1 MNKAVFL
8 DRDGTINE
16 EVDYLKSPDDLHVYP
31 YTIEALQILKNKGF
45 QNIIITNQSGVA
57 RGFFTEEDLNLIH
70 EKLLSITNKQTS
82 LIDDIYYS
90 PFHAEGTIEKYKVE
104 SDLRKPRIGMILKAR
119 KEHSIDLNSSFFIGD
134 TYTDMLTA
142 QNAGLKKILV
152 LTGYGERDLQKC
164 LDENLQIDFIAPTL
178 LDASIHINNLSN

>member
-16 EVDYLKSPDDLHVYP
+16 EVDYLKHHDELNIFP
-31 YTIEALQILKNKGF
+31 YAIEALKILKDLGF
-45 QNIIITNQSGVA
+45 KNIIITNQSGIA
-57 RGFFTEEDLNLIH
+57 RGFFTEEDLKLIH
-70 EKLLSITNKQTS
+70 EKLLSITNRETG
-82 LIDDIYYS
+82 LIDEIYYS
-90 PFHAEGTIEKYKVE
+90 PFHIDGTIEKYKVE

-134 TYTDMLTA
+134 TYTDMVTA

-152 LTGYGERDLQKC
+152 LTGYGARDLQKC
-164 LDENLQIDFIAPTL
+164 LDENLQIDFIAKDL
-178 LDASIHINNLSN
+178 LDASNHIKNLSN

>member
-16 EVDYLKSPDDLHVYP
+16 EVDYLKHHDDLNVFS
-31 YTIEALQILKNKGF
+31 YTVDALKILKELGF
-45 QNIIITNQSGVA
+45 LNIIITNQSGVA
-57 RGFFTEEDLNLIH
+57 RGFFTEEDLKLIH
-70 EKLLSITNKQTS
+70 DKLLGITNTKTK

-90 PFHAEGTIEKYKVE
+90 PYHTEGTVEKYKIE

-134 TYTDMLTA
+134 TLTDMQTA

-152 LTGYGERDLQKC
+152 LTGYGSGHLQKC
-164 LDENLQIDFIAPTL
+164 IDANLQIDFIAKDL
-178 LDASIHINNLSN
+178 LDAVNYIKNLSN

>member
-8 DRDGTINE
+8 DRDGTINL
-16 EVDYLKSPDDLHVYP
+16 EVDYLKHPDELEIFP
-31 YTIEALQILKNKGF
+31 YTIEALRILKNKGF
-45 QNIIITNQSGVA
+45 LNIIITNQSGVA
-57 RGFFTEEDLNLIH
+57 RGFFTEEDLQKIH
-70 EKLLSITNKQTS
+70 EKLLQILNKEDT

-90 PFHAEGTIEKYKVE
+90 PFHPEGTVEKYKVD

-134 TYTDMLTA
+134 TFTDMMA
-142 QNAGLKKILV
+142 AKNAGIKKILT

-164 LDENLQIDFIAPTL
+164 LENGAQPDFIAKDL
-178 LDASIHINNLSN
+178 LDASNYINNLSN

>member
-16 EVDYLKSPDDLHVYP
+16 EVDYLKRVEDLKVYS
-31 YTIEALQILKNKGF
+31 YTTEALEILKELGF
-45 QNIIITNQSGVA
+45 LNIIITNQSGVA
-57 RGFFTEEDLNLIH
+57 RGFFTEEDLKLIH
-70 EKLLSITNKQTS
+70 EELLGITNKKTK

-90 PFHAEGTIEKYKVE
+90 PFHTEGTIEKYKIE
-104 SDLRKPRIGMILKAR
+104 SDLRKPRIGMLLKAR

-134 TYTDMLTA
+134 TYTDMKTA

-152 LTGYGERDLQKC
+152 LTGYGAEHLQKC
-164 LDENLQIDFIAPTL
+164 LDENLQIDFIAKDL
-178 LDASIHINNLSN
+178 LDAANHIKNLSN

>member
-16 EVDYLKSPDDLHVYP
+16 EVDYLKHHDELRIFP
-31 YTIEALQILKNKGF
+31 YAVEALKILKEQGF

-57 RGFFTEEDLNLIH
+57 RGFFTEEDLKLIH
-70 EKLLSITNKQTS
+70 EKLLSITNRDTQ
-82 LIDDIYYS
+82 LINDIYYS
-90 PFHAEGTIEKYKVE
+90 PFHIEGTVEKYKVE

-134 TYTDMLTA
+134 TLTDMQTA

-152 LTGYGERDLQKC
+152 LTGYGADQLQKC
-164 LDENLQIDFIAPTL
+164 LDANLQPDFIAKDL
-178 LDASIHINNLSN
+178 LDASNYIKNLSN

>member
-16 EVDYLKSPDDLHVYP
+16 EVDYLKSPDELRVFP
-31 YTIEALQILKNKGF
+31 YAVEALQILKKEGF

-57 RGFFTEEDLNLIH
+57 RGFFTEEDLKLIH
-70 EKLLSITNKQTS
+70 EKLLSITNKDTK
-82 LIDDIYYS
+82 LIDGIYYS
-90 PFHAEGTIEKYKVE
+90 PFHSEGTVEKYKVE

-119 KEHSIDLNSSFFIGD
+119 EEHSIDLNSSFFIGD
-134 TYTDMLTA
+134 TFTDMKTA

-152 LTGYGERDLQKC
+152 LTGYGAEELQKC
-164 LDENLQIDFIAPTL
+164 LDADLQIDFIAKDL
-178 LDASIHINNLSN
+178 LDATNHIKNLPN